1 MKERPGA
8 DTMHARV
15 FDTII
20 RTTFEAN
27 ALNALAGIVALMTLR
42 LVDSLVD
49 RIVSSRW
56 RSMVCGSCRI
66 GHDEETVRAE
76 GIEAD
81 DMISV
86 LIVDED
92 AYATRRL

>member
-1 MKERPGA
+1 
-8 DTMHARV
+8 MHAKV

-27 ALNALAGIVALMTLR
+27 ALNALTGIVTLMTLR

-56 RSMVCGSCRI
+56 LAMILGDDRAGATHQLGDVNEMVAPSAVYP
-66 GHDEETVRAE
+66 TE
-76 GIEAD
+76 GVND
-81 DMISV
+81 
-86 LIVDED
+86 
-92 AYATRRL
+92 